1 MSLKEKLKIAI
12 DSYEDFPEKGILF
25 RDLLPVLQ
33 DVELFESLTKEM
45 IKLKSVRDSEAI
57 IGIDARGFIF
67 GTAISLLSQK
77 PLVLAR
83 KPGKL
88 PGDIISNSYKLEYGS
103 NTLCLQ
109 KNAIKH
115 FNKFCI
121 VDDLLATGG
130 TASSVEKMLSE
141 NNKEITGLAVVVE
154 LLFLNGRQKLD
165 SVVDSIVSY

>member
-1 MSLKEKLKIAI
+1 MPLAL
-12 DSYEDFPEKGILF
+12 DCDFK
-25 RDLLPVLQ
+25 RDLVNSFCSPRLV
-33 DVELFESLTKEM
+33 VT
-45 IKLKSVRDSEAI
+45 SVA
-57 IGIDARGFIF
+57 
-67 GTAISLLSQK
+67 
-77 PLVLAR
+77 
-83 KPGKL
+83 
-88 PGDIISNSYKLEYGS
+88 GDIISNSYKLEYGS

-154 LLFLNGRQKLD
+154 LLFLNGRQKLNS
-165 SVVDSIVSY
+165 SVESIVSY

>member
-1 MSLKEKLKIAI
+1 MSLKEKLKNAI
-12 DSYEDFPEKGILF
+12 DSYKDFPEKGILF

-45 IKLKSVRDSEAI
+45 IKLKSVRESEAI

-154 LLFLNGRQKLD
+154 LLFLNGRQKLN
-165 SVVDSIVSY
+165 SAVDSIVSY